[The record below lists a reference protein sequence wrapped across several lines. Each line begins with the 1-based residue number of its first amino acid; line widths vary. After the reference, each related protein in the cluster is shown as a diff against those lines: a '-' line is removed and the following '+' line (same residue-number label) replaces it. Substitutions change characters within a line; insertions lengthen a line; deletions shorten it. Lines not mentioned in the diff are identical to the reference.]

1 MPSETQT
8 IRPQIVMRFPLS
20 QSQQGIYYACVTSS
34 ETPTNYQNPVL
45 FDLPS
50 DLDLEKVRSAVY
62 DALCAHP
69 SLASRIVVD
78 EEGTPWV
85 ESGSFLPKEE
95 AVPVITVRTLDEA
108 EPALGAAMDIHGER
122 LYRCAIYQGAEGAA
136 WLYVDFHH
144 VLCDGFSLVL
154 MLREIERCFN
164 GKKPAGEWVD
174 GGTVAQEEEAL
185 RADEARMAEA
195 RDWYAK
201 TFCDAAE
208 TDSLPLPQSTQAGTP
223 SRMNYKH
230 FPLSITK
237 EDIQEIMRKWDV
249 GESTLMQAAWGL
261 LLAAYSAED
270 KASYCTVYFGRS
282 DRRTLSTVTMMVHTL
297 PVFVQAGGDTPL
309 GDVFTALSDQMQ
321 KTQDMQFYAYQ
332 DAVKDLGLNNQVAFV
347 YQGSVLNSKRGLHFG
362 ESPVHYEDLRQ
373 PAPGWKLCAELFE
386 TDGVY
391 SLKIAYD
398 SADYA
403 DAFMEELA
411 KGYGAVLHSMMTA
424 ETVKE
429 LEYATPEQVQWL
441 DGLNPVPQ
449 SPDALP
455 TLVERFR
462 QHVAERPDDIF
473 CVAGD
478 KRLTFAEV
486 DRLTDSIDPSY
497 TVRCGER
504 VVGFA
509 VPRDE
514 KMVLAPIAIAKAGLT
529 SLPLDS
535 SYPEERLSFMKED
548 ASAYDG
554 DDALVILYTSG
565 TTGTPKGVMLSE
577 KNFRCLRRLQHPEH
591 STEARL
597 ALRHLCRLRFRRLP
611 DGPLELRLGRRD
623 HLHHPGRHPLR
634 PCGAERL
641 SGEGRDDPRFHD
653 HPDGH
658 PAGAQFP
665 RHPGPEVA
673 GNGRREAHEPGSA
686 VLCPAQRLRT
696 HGSDRVRVQ
705 PLCR

>member
-1 MPSETQT
+1 
-8 IRPQIVMRFPLS
+8 MRFPLS
-20 QSQQGIYYACVTSS
+20 QSQKGIYYACVTAS
-34 ETPTNYQNPVL
+34 EAQVNYQNPVL
-45 FDLPS
+45 FDLPREVAP
-50 DLDLEKVRSAVY
+50 EKVQLAVY
-62 DALCAHP
+62 EALCAHP
-69 SLASRIVVD
+69 SLASRIVLD
-78 EEGTPWV
+78 EDGTPWV
-85 ESGSFLPKEE
+85 ESGTFPQKEE
-95 AVPVITVRTLDEA
+95 AVPILRVGSLDEV
-108 EPALGAAMDIHGER
+108 EPALGAAMDIYGER
-122 LYRCAIYQGAEGAA
+122 LYRCAVYLGSEGAS

-164 GKKPAGEWVD
+164 GKKPAGEEVD
-174 GGTVAQEEEAL
+174 GGTIALEEEAE
-185 RADEARMAEA
+185 RADAARMAEA

-201 TFCDAAE
+201 TFCDAAD

-223 SRMNYKH
+223 SRMNYTH
-230 FPLSITK
+230 FPLDIAK
-237 EDIQEIMRKWDV
+237 EDVQEIMRKWDV

-261 LLAAYSAED
+261 LLAAYGAED
-270 KASYCTVYFGRS
+270 KASWCTVYFGRGE
-282 DRRTLSTVTMMVHTL
+282 RRTLSTVTMMVHTL
-297 PVFVQAGGDTPL
+297 PVFVQAGGDLTL
-309 GDVFTALSDQMQ
+309 GEVFSALSAQMD
-321 KTQDMQFYAYQ
+321 KTQEMQFYAYQ

-362 ESPVHYEDLRQ
+362 EDPVHYEDLRQ

-411 KGYGAVLHSMMTA
+411 RSYGAVLRSMMTA
-424 ETVKE
+424 EKVKE
-429 LEYATPEQVQWL
+429 LEYATPEQVHWL
-441 DGLNPVPQ
+441 NGLNPELQ

-462 QHVAERPDDIF
+462 QHVAERPDDVF
-473 CVAGD
+473 CVVGD

-497 TVRCGER
+497 TVRCGEH
-504 VVGFA
+504 VVGFS

-554 DDALVILYTSG
+554 GDALVILYTSG
-565 TTGTPKGVMLSE
+565 TTGTPKGVMLTE
-577 KNFRCLRRLQHPEH
+577 KNFRSFVDFNTRNIHL
-591 STEARL
+591 EAGSRYATYAGYGFDAFQMDL
-597 ALRHLCRLRFRRLP
+597 WSCVW
-611 DGPLELRLGRRD
+611 
-623 HLHHPGRHPLR
+623 
-634 PCGAERL
+634 
-641 SGEGRDDPRFHD
+641 
-653 HPDGH
+653 
-658 PAGAQFP
+658 AGATIYIIQDDIRFDL
-665 RHPGPEVA
+665 A
-673 GNGRREAHEPGSA
+673 GLNDYLVREGI
-686 VLCPAQRLRT
+686 T
-696 HGSDRVRVQ
+696 HVFMTTSISPIFRA
-705 PLCR
+705 